1 MSVINNFML
10 FQDKTYRF
18 HVSKAEQAHVISLGD
33 ENYNNSMLFLNKKQL
48 IEFSQTLK
56 DYIDTL
62 E

>member
-18 HVSKAEQAHVISLGD
+18 HVSKGEQSHIISLGD
-33 ENYNNSMLFLNKKQL
+33 ENYNSSMLFLNKKQL

-56 DYIDTL
+56 DYVDTL